1 MKSITCREL
10 GGACDKEFLGNTFQE
25 VAEQSRAHGIEMMET
40 GDKDHLKAME
50 EMKKLM
56 ESPEAMSS
64 WMEDKERLFNSK
76 DDKP

>member
-1 MKSITCREL
+1 MKSMTCREL
-10 GGACDKEFLGNTFQE
+10 GGACDKIFKGNSFQDI
-25 VAEQSRAHGIEMMET
+25 AQQSRAHGIEMMEK

-56 ESPEAMSS
+56 ESQEAMSN

-76 DDKP
+76 DD